1 MEKKDFYVQPKI
13 ADKIVELCQEEHN
26 LPVNII
32 IGVLVDG
39 MKPVTF
45 EYELIDYNLVAWLV
59 NKGTQF
65 YTQLPAEEILKDN
78 D

>member
-13 ADKIVELCQEEHN
+13 ADKIVELCQEHN
-26 LPVNII
+26 LPVTII

-65 YTQLPAEEILKDN
+65 YTQLPAEEILKNYD
-78 D
+78 